1 MKITFLHVL
10 IFCTTLLL
18 SLVIGYLADSLF
30 GVRWY
35 GYLAVGAAL
44 SSFLHINRQEK
55 PFMATAHPYL
65 RYFVGFVVLLLIF
78 SALGFLGKVIFG
90 LDIYKPILFGFLMTF
105 VIYNSQLKT
114 KIKKQ

>member
-1 MKITFLHVL
+1 M
-10 IFCTTLLL
+10 FCTTLLL

-30 GVRWY
+30 DVRWY
-35 GYLAVGAAL
+35 GYLAVGAAV
-44 SSFLHINRQEK
+44 SCFLYINTQKK
-55 PFMATAHPYL
+55 PFMESANPYFRCL
-65 RYFVGFVVLLLIF
+65 IGGVVLLLIF

-105 VIYNSQLKT
+105 VMYNSQIKS